1 MNRESIGE
9 LPLLRT
15 LLAIRQK
22 SRELSFWEVMVS
34 FVLLSYAG
42 LAASRTLLQQ
52 LLACLKF
59 TLDSEYLLCWY
70 KQNKN
75 DFYKIWQQHKQLNPM
90 EVSEAWPDTYVE
102 GYIPQ
107 FQPEALSLKIS
118 AHGISLK

>member
-1 MNRESIGE
+1 MD
-9 LPLLRT
+9 
-15 LLAIRQK
+15 
-22 SRELSFWEVMVS
+22 S

-59 TLDSEYLLCWY
+59 NLDSEYLLCWY

-107 FQPEALSLKIS
+107 FQPETPSLKIS